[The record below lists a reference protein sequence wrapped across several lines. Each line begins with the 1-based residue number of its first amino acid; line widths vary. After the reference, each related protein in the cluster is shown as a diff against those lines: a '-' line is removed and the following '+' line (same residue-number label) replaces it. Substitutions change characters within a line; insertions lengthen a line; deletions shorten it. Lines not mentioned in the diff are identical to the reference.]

1 MSEEYKIELID
12 EIKYRPAQI
21 SIQHDYDHGTSVN
34 ILFDNQSL
42 RIFVEPDYS
51 GNNILIALE
60 DN

>member
-1 MSEEYKIELID
+1 MSEEYKVELTD
-12 EIKYRPAQI
+12 EIIGPAQI
-21 SIQHDYDHGTSVN
+21 SIQHNYDLGTSVD

-42 RIFVEPDYS
+42 RIFVEPDCS